1 MNKRNLTLLLIA
13 LALMIGAAIYL
24 FSGSSRSQ
32 LPPSSGGFRVRISYL
47 PIAPDLPLFVAM
59 DRGYFREEGLD
70 VEPVKRTKSDEAVE
84 LIFTGQ
90 AEATDLMELYFL
102 LSHEQVK
109 PGGFKIYLMAAAEEN
124 TKVHQIIVRKDSD
137 ITTLAQL
144 KGKKLGHLPG
154 PQMKVFNTLILKN
167 FMSDPASE
175 VTLVGLSPD
184 AQIPALESK
193 SIDALFAL
201 EPIGTE
207 AIQAGIAKTLA
218 VNPLYQYLQ
227 KPFPASASVLSTE
240 FIKNH
245 PREAQ
250 GVVNAINKAIIF
262 IESNPGEAKQSLV
275 KWANV
280 SPELAGKTEIYRY
293 WTLPRIDRGAVQR
306 YAQFLADNGVL
317 PQAPDTSKT
326 YYDSK

>member
-1 MNKRNLTLLLIA
+1 
-13 LALMIGAAIYL
+13 
-24 FSGSSRSQ
+24 
-32 LPPSSGGFRVRISYL
+32 
-47 PIAPDLPLFVAM
+47 M
-59 DRGYFREEGLD
+59 DRGFFREEGLD
-70 VEPVKRTKSDEAVE
+70 VEPVKRAKSDEAVE
-84 LIFTGQ
+84 LVFTGQ
-90 AEATDLMELYFL
+90 AEATDIMELFFL

-109 PGGFKIYLMAAAEEN
+109 AGGFKIYLMAAAEEN

-137 ITTLAQL
+137 ITSLAQL
-144 KGKKLGHLPG
+144 RGKKLGHLPG

-167 FMSDPASE
+167 FMPDPASE
-175 VTLVGLSPD
+175 VTLVGLTPD

-193 SIDALFAL
+193 SVDALFAL

-207 AIQAGIAKTLA
+207 AIQAGVARPLA

-227 KPFPASASVLSTE
+227 KPFPASASVISSE

-250 GVVNAINKAIIF
+250 GVVNAINKAIAF
-262 IESNPGEAKQSLV
+262 IESNPDEAKQSLV
-275 KWANV
+275 KWTNV
-280 SPELAGKTEIYRY
+280 SSELAGKTEIYRY

-306 YAQFLADNGVL
+306 YAQLLADNGVL
-317 PQAPDTSKT
+317 PQAPDTSKI